1 MMLHHCSHNIDTNVL
16 LQNAHGCIWEKRDA
30 TFDTKGCIEVDELPN
45 KVGRWKVGDWYYELN
60 HKMNWMRWSHAGERF
75 SYTWSRRTNKDDDK
89 NYAEQMIENEVARF
103 MKTIGIED
111 WGWRFLKVMPDDHM
125 IWHIDS
131 PKHAP
136 CSINIALKD
145 KSPIVFD
152 DSEFT
157 YECALIGVSDKWH
170 TVKSGESE
178 RLTFKIIP
186 RASFEE
192 VKQKLGDFLL

>member
-1 MMLHHCSHNIDTNVL
+1 MMLHHCSHNIDTDVL
-16 LQNAHGCIWEKRDA
+16 LRNAHGCIWEKRDA

-60 HKMNWMRWSHAGERF
+60 HKMNWMRWSRDGERF
-75 SYTWSRRTNKDDDK
+75 SYTWSRRTNKGDDK
-89 NYAEQMIENEVARF
+89 NYAEQMIENEVAHF
-103 MKTIGIED
+103 MNTIGIED

-152 DSEFT
+152 DSELT
-157 YECALIGVSDKWH
+157 YECALIGVSDRWH

-192 VKQKLGDFLL
+192 VKQKLSNFLL